1 MSAFPS
7 EVGEVDRPA
16 ARPAPPGSTLAVDP
30 VIAAA
35 VNPAGVPSV
44 EPAIDPR
51 RADRLCA
58 RIVSTTGRT
67 VTSYAPFTGQP
78 LARIPQSSVED
89 VAEAALRARAAQ
101 SSWAATPLRQRALLM
116 LRLHDVVLDRQSEI
130 MDLVQW
136 EAGKV
141 RKNAYDEAAHVA
153 LTARYYARTAAR
165 HLAPSRRVG
174 LMPGLT
180 SVHVNR
186 VPKGLVGV
194 ISPWNYP
201 FSMAMADGLPALL
214 AGNTVVHKPDAHT
227 MLSALL
233 GAELLEDAGFPADVW
248 QIVAGPGPVVGTEI
262 VEQADHVCFTGSTA
276 TGKLIA
282 RRAADRLIGCSLEL
296 GGKNPM
302 LILRDADLDRAAEGA
317 VRACFSSAGQ
327 LCVSMERL
335 YVADSV
341 YDPFLE
347 RFVRRIGALKMS
359 RAIGFGGD
367 MGSLVSADQL
377 ARVTQHVA
385 DAVARGAA
393 VVTGGCTRPDVGPLF
408 YEPTVLTNVTP
419 DMVCFDTETFG
430 PVVSLSRFSTES
442 EAVSLANSG
451 EFGLNASIYSRDVSR
466 ARAVAARIRAGS
478 VNINEAFAATFGSI
492 DAPMGGMRQ
501 SGLGRRQ
508 GAEGIH
514 RFVEAQ
520 TVASQRLLP
529 FAPFWGMSDQQFV
542 AAMNAQL
549 RVLRRARRR

>member
-1 MSAFPS
+1 MSA
-7 EVGEVDRPA
+7 A
-16 ARPAPPGSTLAVDP
+16 AREAADAVDGLVSPPGAVD
-30 VIAAA
+30 A
-35 VNPAGVPSV
+35 S
-44 EPAIDPR
+44 PAIDVGL
-51 RADRLCA
+51 ADRLVA
-58 RIVSTTGRT
+58 RIVSTSGRT

-78 LARIPQSSVED
+78 LATLPQSSVED
-89 VAEAALRARAAQ
+89 VAEAALRARTIQ
-101 SSWAATPLRQRALLM
+101 LPWAATPLRERASLM

-141 RKNAYDEAAHVA
+141 RKHAYDEAAHVA
-153 LTARYYARTAAR
+153 LTARYYARTASS

-180 SVHVNR
+180 RVHVNR

-214 AGNTVVHKPDAHT
+214 AGNTVLHKPDAHT

-248 QIVAGPGPVVGTEI
+248 QIVAGPGPVVGAEI
-262 VEQADHVCFTGSTA
+262 VEQADYVCFTGSTA
-276 TGKLIA
+276 TGRLIA

-302 LILRDADLDRAAEGA
+302 LILRDADLDRAADGA

-335 YVADSV
+335 YVADSI
-341 YDPFLE
+341 YDRFLE
-347 RFVRRIGALKMS
+347 RFVRRIKALKLS
-359 RAIGFGGD
+359 NEIGFDGD

-377 ARVTQHVA
+377 ATVTQHVA
-385 DAVARGAA
+385 DAVAKGAT
-393 VVTGGCTRPDVGPLF
+393 VVTGGRTRPDVGPLF
-408 YEPTVLTNVTP
+408 YEPTVLTNVTSG
-419 DMVCFDTETFG
+419 MVCFETETFG
-430 PVVSLSRFSTES
+430 PVVSLSRFSTEA
-442 EAVSLANSG
+442 EAVTLANSG
-451 EFGLNASIYSRDVSR
+451 EFGLNASVYSRDVRR
-466 ARAVAARIRAGS
+466 ALALAGQIRAGS
-478 VNINEAFAATFGSI
+478 VNVNEAFAATFGSI

-514 RFVEAQ
+514 RFVETQSVAAQ
-520 TVASQRLLP
+520 RVLP
-529 FAPFWGMSDQQFV
+529 FAPFWGMSDQQYV

-549 RVLRRARRR
+549 RVLRRIRRR